1 MYKNK
6 VFGLVFLV
14 VFWLIAGLIMWGAV
28 ATGQYFFGL
37 KDAAGGNGPSGGAMA
52 GGVLIPLLFIVP
64 ISLTFF
70 GLGAKFMFAG
80 IEEDMNANDQK
91 EQNAKVEKITQDPKM
106 IELMQNLERY
116 KQMQTNPP
124 K

>member
-1 MYKNK
+1 MYENK

-70 GLGAKFMFAG
+70 GLGARFMFSG
-80 IEEDMNANDQK
+80 IEEDMNQ
-91 EQNAKVEKITQDPKM
+91 EERNAKVQKITEDPKM
-106 IELMQNLERY
+106 VEMMQNLERY
-116 KQMQTNPP
+116 KQMQKIRENEPN
-124 K
+124 